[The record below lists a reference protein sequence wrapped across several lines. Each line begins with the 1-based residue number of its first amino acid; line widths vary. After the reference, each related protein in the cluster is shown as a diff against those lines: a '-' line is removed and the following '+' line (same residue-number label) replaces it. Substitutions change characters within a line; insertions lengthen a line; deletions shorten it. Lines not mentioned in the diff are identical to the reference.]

1 LHDFES
7 PQLFTTHAD
16 DFPLSGEALL
26 DLLQTILSK
35 GIPIRFKARG
45 WSMTPFIQDG
55 DVITVAP
62 IKLRKPSV
70 GEVVAFIRPESGN
83 LVVHR
88 VVAMLGDHALI
99 HGDDIPEFPDGIIP
113 LHNILGSV
121 IRNERNN
128 RHIWLGLGPERVLI
142 AWLSRVKLL
151 TPLRVCI
158 AAIRRPFS
166 SREHRT

>member
-26 DLLQTILSK
+26 DLLQTVLSK
-35 GIPIRFKARG
+35 GVLFRFKARG
-45 WSMTPFIQDG
+45 WSMSPFILDG
-55 DVITVAP
+55 DVITIAP
-62 IKLRKPSV
+62 LKNRSPGV

-88 VVAMLGDHALI
+88 VVARHGDHALI
-99 HGDDIPEFPDGIIP
+99 HGDDIPEYPDGLIP
-113 LHNILGSV
+113 LDNILGSV
-121 IRNERNN
+121 IRIERNN
-128 RHIWLGLGPERVLI
+128 RRIWLGLGPEKVLI

-158 AAIRRPFS
+158 SAIRRPFLR
-166 SREHRT
+166 REHRT

>member
-1 LHDFES
+1 MS
-7 PQLFTTHAD
+7 
-16 DFPLSGEALL
+16 
-26 DLLQTILSK
+26 
-35 GIPIRFKARG
+35 
-45 WSMTPFIQDG
+45 PFIQDG
-55 DVITVAP
+55 DVITIAP
-62 IKLRKPSV
+62 LNNRKPSV

-88 VVAMLGDHALI
+88 IVARYGDHVLI

-128 RHIWLGLGPERVLI
+128 RRIWLGLGPERVLI

-158 AAIRRPFS
+158 AHIRRPFS
-166 SREHRT
+166 RREHRT